1 MAMAN
6 GSTTI
11 TDSSSN
17 AVSVIPYGNTAIST
31 AQSKFGG
38 SSIYF
43 DGTGDYALPAAGA
56 GFTFGLDA
64 FTIETWIYLMEI
76 MLYSFRQ
83 QRPAPLPNRIRLSN
97 GFTRYAHQPPTAE
110 EILDAGYVAYTE
122 PAYDAATEQLL
133 WVDGAYVIEALPPPI
148 PTPRWVDF
156 SAIVMSLPAIN
167 VMLGAVLQ
175 AAPGLYGGLVVGL
188 QNASEGDSRVFLNSW
203 NAAFAMGLLS
213 AELIVTV
220 QEIAT
225 EYDLPEAFI
234 EALEPTQ

>member
-1 MAMAN
+1 
-6 GSTTI
+6 
-11 TDSSSN
+11 
-17 AVSVIPYGNTAIST
+17 
-31 AQSKFGG
+31 
-38 SSIYF
+38 
-43 DGTGDYALPAAGA
+43 
-56 GFTFGLDA
+56 
-64 FTIETWIYLMEI
+64 

-133 WVDGAYVIEALPPPI
+133 WVNGGYVIEALPPPI

-167 VMLGAVLQ
+167 IMLGAVLQ
-175 AAPGLYGGLVVGL
+175 AAPGLAGGMWVGL
-188 QNASEGDSRVFLNSW
+188 DKASEGDSRVFLNAWTTSY
-203 NAAFAMGLLS
+203 AMGLLS
-213 AELIVTV
+213 AELIATV
-220 QEIAT
+220 QQLAA

-234 EALEPTQ
+234 EALG

>member
-1 MAMAN
+1 
-6 GSTTI
+6 
-11 TDSSSN
+11 
-17 AVSVIPYGNTAIST
+17 
-31 AQSKFGG
+31 
-38 SSIYF
+38 
-43 DGTGDYALPAAGA
+43 
-56 GFTFGLDA
+56 
-64 FTIETWIYLMEI
+64 

-110 EILDAGYVAYTE
+110 EILDAGYIAYTE

-167 VMLGAVLQ
+167 IMLGAVLQ
-175 AAPGLYGGLVVGL
+175 AAPGLCGGMWVGL

-203 NAAFAMGLLS
+203 REAYAR
-213 AELIVTV
+213 ELISPELITTV
-220 QEIAT
+220 QQLAA
-225 EYDLPEAFI
+225 EYDLPEVFI
-234 EALEPTQ
+234 DSLAP

>member
-1 MAMAN
+1 
-6 GSTTI
+6 
-11 TDSSSN
+11 
-17 AVSVIPYGNTAIST
+17 
-31 AQSKFGG
+31 
-38 SSIYF
+38 
-43 DGTGDYALPAAGA
+43 
-56 GFTFGLDA
+56 
-64 FTIETWIYLMEI
+64 

-110 EILDAGYVAYTE
+110 EILDAGYIAYTE
-122 PAYDAATEQLL
+122 PAYDPATEQLL

-167 VMLGAVLQ
+167 IMLGAVLQ

-220 QEIAT
+220 QE
-225 EYDLPEAFI
+225 LPPSTTCQKRLLRRWNQHNKTLQTSMIYPSTSSTLCESSFSRYLSHTAHCCI
-234 EALEPTQ
+234 

>member
-1 MAMAN
+1 
-6 GSTTI
+6 
-11 TDSSSN
+11 
-17 AVSVIPYGNTAIST
+17 
-31 AQSKFGG
+31 
-38 SSIYF
+38 
-43 DGTGDYALPAAGA
+43 
-56 GFTFGLDA
+56 
-64 FTIETWIYLMEI
+64 

-156 SAIVMSLPAIN
+156 SAAIMAMPAIN

-203 NAAFAMGLLS
+203 HAAIVMALVGE
-213 AELIVTV
+213 ELITTV
-220 QEIAT
+220 QGVAG
-225 EYDLPEAFI
+225 EYDLPQDFI
-234 EALEPTQ
+234 DALSLS

>member
-1 MAMAN
+1 
-6 GSTTI
+6 
-11 TDSSSN
+11 
-17 AVSVIPYGNTAIST
+17 
-31 AQSKFGG
+31 
-38 SSIYF
+38 
-43 DGTGDYALPAAGA
+43 
-56 GFTFGLDA
+56 
-64 FTIETWIYLMEI
+64 
-76 MLYSFRQ
+76 MLYSIHN
-83 QRPAPLPNRIRLSN
+83 QRPAPLPFRIRLSN
-97 GFTRYAHQPPTAE
+97 GFTRTKPASFTAE
-110 EILDAGYVAYTE
+110 EIADAGYVGPFTD

-220 QEIAT
+220 QEIAA

-234 EALEPTQ
+234 EALAPAE

>member
-1 MAMAN
+1 
-6 GSTTI
+6 
-11 TDSSSN
+11 
-17 AVSVIPYGNTAIST
+17 
-31 AQSKFGG
+31 
-38 SSIYF
+38 
-43 DGTGDYALPAAGA
+43 
-56 GFTFGLDA
+56 
-64 FTIETWIYLMEI
+64 

-83 QRPAPLPNRIRLSN
+83 QRPAPLPALIRLSD
-97 GFTRYAHQPPTAE
+97 GRPRTDPASFTAE
-110 EILDAGYVAYTE
+110 EILDAGYVGPYAE
-122 PAYDAATEQLL
+122 PAYNAATEQLL
-133 WVDGAYVIEALPPPI
+133 WMDGVYVIEALPPPI

-220 QEIAT
+220 QEIAA

-234 EALEPTQ
+234 DALG